1 MNFLDQINE
10 KPKTFKFDVQPYL
23 QSSLKN
29 LLKKSQDSSD
39 DEVDAQDTPR
49 KYFEFDVKDKR
60 SLEFSPYFKKSHRDS
75 FIDPS
80 VFNDGSVPTDQI
92 ISKFR
97 LNPKLILTPQDVE
110 KNFELEK
117 IFKELQF
124 DEHDHVESAPEI
136 PFYKTERV
144 DDETAEI
151 DVVLP

>member
-10 KPKTFKFDVQPYL
+10 KPKIFKFDVQPYL

-29 LLKKSQDSSD
+29 LLKKSPDN
-39 DEVDAQDTPR
+39 DEDEDQETPR
-49 KYFEFDVKDKR
+49 KFFEFDLKDKR

-92 ISKFR
+92 FSKFR

-117 IFKELQF
+117 IFRELQF

-136 PFYKTERV
+136 PFYKTEKV

-151 DVVLP
+151 DVVHP